1 MKFYIPTSSLNI
13 DNLLQSEC
21 ILPISHYAQRLTG
34 YKSYEQIEELR
45 PFNAI
50 VLFKYPV
57 KFTINDV
64 GRYNY
69 PMLIEFEDD
78 AQTQDFYENEIQ
90 DGVYICSHVLNL
102 TPTNCRFYFFSEQA
116 YKITLVNTQS
126 NKSIK
131 YYKDYS
137 IVPNVNKLDTRP
149 LSKLV
154 SVQHCEIEV
163 YEDGIIDKQKGVL
176 YAYLLGEQKSVNH
189 DIAVQLRLTQDI
201 YNILTSLISTPS
213 SITVFG
219 EKLSFL
225 LDEYKKIDLTER
237 NSTEQFE
244 VNLKN
249 ELGNRFYFLKKS
261 LIRFLKNINC
271 WDYVFASLC
280 KKWGCYFLPQIPNL
294 HTKDD
299 YLRLRSDI
307 EKRTASAVDAF
318 FESLP
323 PSTLNDVSINGNSI
337 LISNASLVNAVI
349 NFIIKNKQTAEK
361 LYANRLD
368 FYMGA
373 MEAIVPILKEQ
384 IGEINWEKSKER
396 AYINN
401 LHAFINNPAIHFE
414 INSIDNIEL
423 KSIAAFILKG
433 QSFNDCV
440 ALCKMAEF
448 EDYRYIL
455 SLWGSL
461 CGYMEM
467 NKDALSDILNMSTYS
482 LVYKKLYGK
491 NMGILSHD
499 IANSESFINCSS
511 EEIEKQ
517 SCKFLKEELSFILE
531 SVNFKEVTQ
540 LVNKLESFLSVSSKP
555 INECFEDV
563 INETLSKKAKK
574 QKELA
579 RLSLEIYQ
587 SVDNYDAI
595 CTLLENT
602 NLSKTVQKNILRHFG
617 HNEEKKGKDKS
628 KYLSLFPEMDNPISI
643 TNQSTSDHL
652 PNIQV
657 FRGLDK
663 KVLERLEQN
672 WLYTKSKHPNNK
684 EEHIRNFVNLCKQ
697 EGISG
702 NKKGPTSLT
711 SVFTPEMAHKVEEE
725 LLTYHGI

>member
-1 MKFYIPTSSLNI
+1 MKFYIPTSSLNM

-21 ILPISHYAQRLTG
+21 ILPISHYGQRLSG
-34 YKSYEQIEELR
+34 YKLYEQIEELR

-57 KFTINDV
+57 QFTINDV

-69 PMLIEFEDD
+69 PVLIEFEDD
-78 AQTQDFYENEIQ
+78 VQTQDFYENEIQ
-90 DGVYICSHVLNL
+90 DGVCICSHTLNL
-102 TPTNCRFYFFSEQA
+102 TPTNCCFYFFSEQA
-116 YKITLVNTQS
+116 YKITLVNTRS

-131 YYKDYS
+131 YYNNYS
-137 IVPNVNKLDTRP
+137 IVPNANKLETRP
-149 LSKLV
+149 LPKFTSIP
-154 SVQHCEIEV
+154 HYEV
-163 YEDGIIDKQKGVL
+163 GVFEDEIIDKHKGVL

-189 DIAVQLRLTQDI
+189 DLAVQLRLTQDI

-219 EKLSFL
+219 EKLLFL

-249 ELGNRFYFLKKS
+249 ELGNRFYFLKEY

-271 WDYVFASLC
+271 WDYIFTSLC
-280 KKWGCYFLPQIPNL
+280 KKWGCYFLPQVSEL
-294 HTKDD
+294 HTKND

-307 EKRTASAVDAF
+307 EKRTAYAVNVF
-318 FESLP
+318 QKSLP
-323 PSTLNDVSINGNSI
+323 PSTLNDISMNGNIIS
-337 LISNASLVNAVI
+337 ISNAPLVNAVI
-349 NFIIKNKQTAEK
+349 DYVIKNKQTVEK
-361 LYANRLD
+361 LYANHLG

-373 MEAIVPILKEQ
+373 METIVPILKGQ

-401 LHAFINNPAIHFE
+401 LHAFINDPAIHFG

-423 KSIAAFILKG
+423 KSIAVFILKG
-433 QSFNDCV
+433 QSFNDCM

-448 EDYRYIL
+448 ENYRYIL

-482 LVYKKLYGK
+482 LIYKKLYGK

-499 IANSESFINCSS
+499 IANSNRSS
-511 EEIEKQ
+511 EEIEKR
-517 SCKFLKEELSFILE
+517 SCKFSKEELSFILK
-531 SVNFKEVTQ
+531 SVNFKEVAQ
-540 LVNKLESFLSVSSKP
+540 FVNKLESVLSVSSKP
-555 INECFEDV
+555 INECFEDA

-579 RLSLEIYQ
+579 CLSLRIYQ

-595 CTLLENT
+595 CSILEKAKLT
-602 NLSKTVQKNILRHFG
+602 KTAQKNILRHFG
-617 HNEEKKGKDKS
+617 HNEEKKDKI
-628 KYLSLFPEMDNPISI
+628 KKQETPSLFPEMNTPTSI
-643 TNQSTSDHL
+643 TNQNISNCL
-652 PNIQV
+652 PNIPSFV
-657 FRGLDK
+657 GLDK
-663 KVLERLEQN
+663 KVLRRLEQN
-672 WLYTKSKHPNNK
+672 WSFTASKYPNSK
-684 EEHIRNFVNLCKQ
+684 EEHIRFFVNLCKK
-697 EGISG
+697 EGLSG
-702 NKKGPTSLT
+702 NVKGPTSLT
-711 SVFTPEMAHKVEEE
+711 YIFTQEMAYKVEKE
-725 LLTYHGI
+725 LLAYYDIQ